1 MIVMSRS
8 TGQYRKAQV
17 SVEFML
23 LFMLFLVAV
32 AAAMAVSM
40 NRSHAIAQAQVDLA
54 SNNVLGSAADKINTA
69 FLEGHGFSTNITLP
83 ERILRMDYT
92 VTLSS
97 NEVILR
103 IGDNT
108 YIRNLLTP
116 NVSGSFMKG
125 TNMVLNRDGE
135 IIVSEAS

>member
-1 MIVMSRS
+1 MSRS
-8 TGQYRKAQV
+8 TGRYRKAQV

-23 LFMLFLVAV
+23 LFILFLVAV

-40 NRSHAIAQAQVDLA
+40 NRSHAVAQAQVDLA
-54 SNNVLGSAADKINTA
+54 SNKILGSAADKINTA

-83 ERILRMDYT
+83 ERILRIDYT
-92 VTLSS
+92 ITLNS

-103 IGDNT
+103 VDDNT

-116 NVSGSFMKG
+116 NVSGSFVKG
-125 TNMVLNRDGE
+125 TNRILNRDGE
-135 IIVSEAS
+135 IIVSEAT